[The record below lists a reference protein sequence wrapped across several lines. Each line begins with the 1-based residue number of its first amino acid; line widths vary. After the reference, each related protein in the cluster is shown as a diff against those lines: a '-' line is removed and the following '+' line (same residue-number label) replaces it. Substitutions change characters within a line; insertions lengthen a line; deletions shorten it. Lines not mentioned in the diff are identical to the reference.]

1 MLAEPEGAA
10 PFFLSISPC
19 RSDLLPQGAL
29 EEDLP
34 QDCTREYDVSH
45 TLRYPHM
52 WALTVAIIYFGTF
65 LILGYFAKV
74 VLGKLME
81 RSGAELSDV
90 QAQAGANRRPRKVF
104 LLGAW
109 RSED

>member
-1 MLAEPEGAA
+1 
-10 PFFLSISPC
+10 
-19 RSDLLPQGAL
+19 
-29 EEDLP
+29 
-34 QDCTREYDVSH
+34 
-45 TLRYPHM
+45 M
-52 WALTVAIIYFGTF
+52 WALTVASIYFGTF
-65 LILGYFAKV
+65 LVLGYIAKLG
-74 VLGKLME
+74 LGKLMD